1 MVLTAS
7 CAPAIDTGAIAKEL
21 TRLDDR
27 WSTAAATKNAD
38 TVAAFYAADAI
49 AYPPNAPIAIGQP
62 AGRKAWASYFAD
74 STFSISWKTEPA
86 GAAGSGDPGFTSGS

>member
-1 MVLTAS
+1 MNAFARTTTPQGLRSTLAPVGVVAMVLTAS

-49 AYPPNAPIAIGQP
+49 AYAPIAIGQP
-62 AGRKAWASYFAD
+62 AGRKA
-74 STFSISWKTEPA
+74 
-86 GAAGSGDPGFTSGS
+86 